1 MLVLKRKVG
10 ERIFIGDDICITICD
25 VDQYCVRVGIDA
37 PKEIPIFKE
46 ENLTDNKGR
55 RCDVCQVRISPSNS
69 GQETSECVLCI
80 TCIKKANR

>member
-1 MLVLKRKVG
+1 MLVIKRKAG
-10 ERIFIGDDICITICD
+10 EKILIGEDIWITICE
-25 VDQYCVRVGIDA
+25 VDRNVVRVGIEA
-37 PKEIPIFKE
+37 PKEIPVFKE

-55 RCDVCQVRISPSNS
+55 RCDICQVRISPSNS